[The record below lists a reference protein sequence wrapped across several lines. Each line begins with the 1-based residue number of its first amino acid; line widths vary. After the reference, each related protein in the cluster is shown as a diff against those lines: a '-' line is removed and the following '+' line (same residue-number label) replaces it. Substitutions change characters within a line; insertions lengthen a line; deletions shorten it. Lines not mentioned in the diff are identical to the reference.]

1 MASEKEL
8 FMIWRHLSREDMVHL
23 FRVTSQ
29 QDQGQF
35 LASRLGILSMLP
47 GPSNELRRRAMI
59 ELFSNLFR
67 FCRKQRMTAEKIST
81 LMSITLTTHQKSCGP
96 PMMTTIQAFDY
107 FKALLFKHS
116 VERPPYSIAIYTPA
130 DIKAIVDY
138 TLNTYFR
145 HFKMYLYA
153 FGENVELQITEEDD
167 KGEKKEKD
175 EANTKEEDVIPLG
188 EEEELNQVA
197 KEEEAAEKKKAA
209 ESEAPKT
216 DIADLSA
223 EDEKQIQDLSQ
234 DEQKEFYALFKDLST
249 KMQEEFQKKVS
260 EQQQDF
266 TKRLETLFAS
276 MKKA

>member
-1 MASEKEL
+1 MAAEKEL
-8 FMIWRHLSREDMVHL
+8 FMIWRDLSRDDMVHL

-35 LASRLGILSMLP
+35 LASRLGILRQFP

-81 LMSITLTTHQKSCGP
+81 LMSITLSTHQTSCGP

-107 FKALLFKHS
+107 FKSLLFKHS
-116 VERPPYSIAIYTPA
+116 VERPPFSIAIFTPA
-130 DIKAIVDY
+130 DIKAIIDY

-145 HFKMYLYA
+145 HFKMYLFA
-153 FGENVELQITEEDD
+153 FGENVELQITEEEE
-167 KGEKKEKD
+167 KGEGNEQEEEKAKEKLD
-175 EANTKEEDVIPLG
+175 DVIPLG
-188 EEEELNQVA
+188 EEDELNQVA
-197 KEEEAAEKKKAA
+197 KDEEEAAKKQKEEESDVPKA
-209 ESEAPKT
+209 EV
-216 DIADLSA
+216 ADLSA

-234 DEQKEFYALFKDLST
+234 DEQKEFYALFKELST

-260 EQQQDF
+260 EQQQVF
-266 TKRLETLFAS
+266 TKRW
-276 MKKA
+276 